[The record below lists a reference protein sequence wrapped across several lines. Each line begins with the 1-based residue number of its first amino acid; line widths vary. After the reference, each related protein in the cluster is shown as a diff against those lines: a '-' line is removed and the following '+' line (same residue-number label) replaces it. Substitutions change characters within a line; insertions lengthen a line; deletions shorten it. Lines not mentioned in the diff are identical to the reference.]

1 MQQTARV
8 IPISTTI
15 TAKPQK
21 PVASTRSNDAYPAGT
36 PVSKELSLNL
46 SLKESLLRGMTAI
59 LLPMAL
65 LLIDHRI
72 LLFISPL
79 IVYLFITALTHIC
92 PIKSIWY
99 RRVRKQSS
107 PNANFFWDQG

>member
-1 MQQTARV
+1 MQQTGRV

-15 TAKPQK
+15 ASKPQK
-21 PVASTRSNDAYPAGT
+21 PGAPTRSNDAYPAGT
-36 PVSKELSLNL
+36 PVSKELPLNL
-46 SLKESLLRGMTAI
+46 SLRESLLRGMTAI

-65 LLIDHRI
+65 LLIDPRI

-92 PIKSIWY
+92 PIKNTWY
-99 RRVRKQSS
+99 RRVRKQSG
-107 PNANFFWDQG
+107 PNANFFWDRD